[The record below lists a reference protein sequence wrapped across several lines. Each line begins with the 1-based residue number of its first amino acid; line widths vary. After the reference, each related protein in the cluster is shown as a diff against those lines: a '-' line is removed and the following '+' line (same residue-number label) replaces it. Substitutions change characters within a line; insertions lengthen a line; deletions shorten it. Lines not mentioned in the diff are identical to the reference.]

1 MRGGEVM
8 PEFIKKYLHQIKEF
22 WKSLDKSQKTRLYVT
37 SFIVIVAVSISIFVL
52 TRPNRIVLFSDSNQ
66 KQIGEMIAV
75 LNDNGIRNSAGNNG
89 TSIIINSKDND
100 NAQILLAQ
108 AGYPKEGFT
117 FEDAIS
123 QIGITTTQSDKKFIW
138 KRQQISDLETK
149 IELLDNIDEAAV
161 TLTTPEA
168 SFFKAEGQEQPRPT
182 AYVMIRPNTR
192 LTSSQVEGIVMLVS
206 RSVERLNPKDVTVAD
221 NNSNILNANSGD
233 ESINAANSQEE
244 LRLKREKELE
254 QKVLD
259 YFSVGQ
265 FDNFDTLRV
274 VANATLDFDKDKLQT
289 KSITNP
295 EGMDGGAVISS
306 KTSEEKVK
314 NGTASGEPG
323 LDANPGDTNA
333 PSYQIG
339 SNTNSDYSNK
349 QAETNYGY
357 DEQLRETEKATGKL
371 IPGESGIGIFLWY
384 GKRVVDDSKMGDDFL
399 NEIKVATS
407 TATGVPLKNISVSKM
422 KMAQSEVIEI
432 TTGEKIREL
441 ISDYGFFA
449 LILIL
454 VIILLIAGIPRR
466 KADEQEVMQPAIA
479 GGPKFVIPEHE
490 DPLPDIE
497 LEERSEIKKQI
508 DKFVKQKPDSVAQ
521 LLRNWLSDEWEG

>member
-1 MRGGEVM
+1 M
-8 PEFIKKYLHQIKEF
+8 PEFIKKYINQIKEF

-37 SFIVIVAVSISIFVL
+37 SSIVIAAVSLSIFML
-52 TRPNRIVLFSDSNQ
+52 ARPNKIVLFTNSDQ

-75 LNDNGIRNSAGNNG
+75 LNDNGIWNTASNNG
-89 TSIIINSKDND
+89 TSIIIDSKDNN

-123 QIGITTTQSDKKFIW
+123 KIGITTTQSDKKVIW
-138 KRQQISDLETK
+138 KKQQISDLESK
-149 IELLDNIDEAAV
+149 IEMLDNIDEAAV
-161 TLTTPEA
+161 TLATPESSIFQTA
-168 SFFKAEGQEQPRPT
+168 GQEQPRPT
-182 AYVMIRPNTR
+182 AYVMVRPNTK
-192 LTSSQVEGIVMLVS
+192 LTAAQVEGIVMLVS
-206 RSVERLNPKDVTVAD
+206 RSVERLDPKDVTVAD
-221 NNSNILNANSGD
+221 NNSNILNANTGD
-233 ESINAANSQEE
+233 ESINSANSQEE
-244 LRLKREKELE
+244 LRQKRENELE

-274 VANATLDFDKDKLQT
+274 VANATLDFDKDKSQI

-295 EGMDGGAVISS
+295 QGMGGGAVISS
-306 KTSEEKVK
+306 KTSEETVK

-323 LDANPGDTNA
+323 LQSNPGEANA
-333 PSYQIG
+333 PSYQTG
-339 SNTNSDYSNK
+339 DNANSDYSNK
-349 QAETNYGY
+349 SAETNYGY

-371 IPGESGIGIFLWY
+371 IPQESGIGIFLWY
-384 GKRVVDDSKMGDDFL
+384 GKRVTDDSKMGAEFI
-399 NEIKVATS
+399 NEIKTAAS

-422 KMAQSEVIEI
+422 KMAQPEVIEKTI
-432 TTGEKIREL
+432 SEIIKEL
-441 ISDYGFFA
+441 VSDYGFFA
-449 LILIL
+449 LMLL
-454 VIILLIAGIPRR
+454 LIILLLIKGMPRR
-466 KADEQEVMQPAIA
+466 KSQELEDAMQPAVA

-490 DPLPDIE
+490 EPLPDIE